1 MGFHFTSLCSVAL
14 GVLALPVA
22 PAVARAAEPERRLL
36 VVGDSM
42 SSEYGLKRGSGW
54 VSLLSEQLARGPH
67 AAMVINASVSGET
80 TSGGRARLAALL
92 KQHQPTHVILELGGN
107 DALRGL
113 SLDMTH
119 ANLLAMARSSKAT
132 GAKVMIV
139 GIQIPPNYGRP
150 YSEGFARLFGKV
162 ADAEKLP
169 LVPFLLT
176 GVADSPKAAD
186 LFQADQIHP
195 NEQAQAQMLS
205 NVWGVLK
212 TLW

>member
-1 MGFHFTSLCSVAL
+1 MGFHFTSLCAVAL
-14 GVLALPVA
+14 GTLALPLTPTFA
-22 PAVARAAEPERRLL
+22 KAAEPERRVL

-67 AAMVINASVSGET
+67 AAKVINASVSGET
-80 TSGGRARLAALL
+80 TSGGRSRLAALL

-113 SLDMTH
+113 SLDMTQ
-119 ANLLAMARSSKAT
+119 ANLLAMAQSSKAA
-132 GAKVMIV
+132 GAKVVIV

-150 YSEGFARLFGKV
+150 YSEGFAKLFGKV

-169 LVPFLLT
+169 LVPFLLKD
-176 GVADSPKAAD
+176 VADSPKAAD
-186 LFQADQIHP
+186 LFQADRIHP
-195 NEQAQAQMLS
+195 NEQAQAQMLR

-212 TLW
+212 TVL

>member
-1 MGFHFTSLCSVAL
+1 MGFHFTSLCAVAL
-14 GVLALPVA
+14 GALPVA

-54 VSLLSEQLARGPH
+54 VSLLNEQLARGPH
-67 AAMVINASVSGET
+67 AVRVINASVSGET

-113 SLDMTH
+113 SLDMTQ
-119 ANLLAMARSSKAT
+119 ANLLAMAQSSKAT
-132 GAKVMIV
+132 GAKVVIV

-169 LVPFLLT
+169 LVPFLLK